1 MKAHDPFEVLMLA
14 LDEVFLALGVQ
25 DYLGDP
31 SVFGGEMMNPIT
43 RSYTWGSFPPELQ
56 AKLAEAY
63 EAYSELVEMQEAE
76 EEEFE
81 DTGFDEEE

>member
-1 MKAHDPFEVLMLA
+1 MNAHDPFEILMLA
-14 LDEVFLALGVQ
+14 LDDIFVSFGVQ

-56 AKLAEAY
+56 LKLAEAY
-63 EAYSELVEMQEAE
+63 EAYTELVEMSEATEDE
-76 EEEFE
+76 EDEA
-81 DTGFDEEE
+81 DEEE